1 MKSLET
7 RRTTNLIT
15 ARTYKSFSAFISV
28 IVCTLPMLMLLC
40 WTQYMYKDPL
50 QHLES
55 INGDKAI
62 PSRNGRLTWDTSCY
76 SYHRKKHLKS
86 QRKLQEMGCDRKLP
100 KALIIGVKKCGTITL
115 TQFLDLHP
123 EIETI
128 SGISFNPRVFVRDWV
143 KQMPMSTSEQI
154 IVVDS
159 PGYIDNPETLQ
170 YMVSNVIRDLK
181 LILMLRDPIQRAI
194 SDYKHVSV
202 MLRIRPDLKR
212 LATYRYNKRSSQKIT
227 VYRGYEMLGNFEET
241 ITDNRGNLNTSHLF
255 IQKGI
260 YIKYI
265 KNLFENV
272 DRNRV
277 LIVDGDAFKK
287 YSLLTLKKVEKF
299 LQLSDFFTDRHFYY
313 DSRKGFFCANVTDRP
328 DTECMAGNKGRSH
341 PTVHQNLLQQMSD
354 FFTPY
359 NLKLQEYLN
368 QTLTFSKRN
377 V

>member
-15 ARTYKSFSAFISV
+15 ARTYTSLFLFTV
-28 IVCTLPMLMLLC
+28 IVCLLPTLILLC

-50 QHLES
+50 QSLATSSEYNVKERSSSLVNLHS
-55 INGDKAI
+55 Q
-62 PSRNGRLTWDTSCY
+62 PTWDTSCY

-86 QRKLQEMGCDRKLP
+86 QRKLREMGCDRKLP

-154 IVVDS
+154 TVVDS

-170 YMVSNVIRDLK
+170 YMVSN
-181 LILMLRDPIQRAI
+181 PC
-194 SDYKHVSV
+194 
-202 MLRIRPDLKR
+202 
-212 LATYRYNKRSSQKIT
+212 
-227 VYRGYEMLGNFEET
+227 
-241 ITDNRGNLNTSHLF
+241 
-255 IQKGI
+255 
-260 YIKYI
+260 
-265 KNLFENV
+265 FENV

-277 LIVDGDAFKK
+277 LIVDGDAFKT
-287 YSLLTLKKVEKF
+287 YPLLALKQVETF
-299 LQLSDFFTDRHFYY
+299 LGLSDFFTDRHFYFN
-313 DSRKGFFCANVTDRP
+313 SRKGFFCANVTDRP
-328 DTECMAGNKGRSH
+328 DTKCMTPNKGRSH

-368 QTLTFSKRN
+368 QTLTFSKMN
-377 V
+377 VLP